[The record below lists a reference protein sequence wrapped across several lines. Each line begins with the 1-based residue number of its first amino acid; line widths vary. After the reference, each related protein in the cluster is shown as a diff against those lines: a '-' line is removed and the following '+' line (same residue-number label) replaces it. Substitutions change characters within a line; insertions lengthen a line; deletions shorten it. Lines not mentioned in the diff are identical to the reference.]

1 MTLTFQFCL
10 LNFAFFKM
18 IQVYT
23 GTGKGKTTAALG
35 LALRAVGAGKK
46 VCIIQFLKPAKPE
59 TSEAKAIKKYL
70 SQIKLQSFG
79 QPVFLTREQQTKK
92 DIDLAKEA
100 WQAAKK
106 ALAGRCEVIILDEIN
121 VALYFGLLAVKEVVA
136 EIKSFSDKKEI
147 ILTGRNA
154 PKEIIKIADLV
165 TQMKEIKHY
174 FKQGVA
180 ARKGIEF

>member
-1 MTLTFQFCL
+1 
-10 LNFAFFKM
+10 M

-46 VCIIQFLKPAKPE
+46 VCIIQFLKSAQPA

-79 QPVFLTREQQTKK
+79 QPVFLMRGQQKMK
-92 DIDLAKEA
+92 DVDLAKEA
-100 WQAAKK
+100 WRSAKK
-106 ALAGRCEVIILDEIN
+106 ALAGQCEIVILDEIN
-121 VALYFGLLAVKEVVA
+121 VALYFGLLTVKEVA
-136 EIKSFSDKKEI
+136 TEIKRFSGKKEI

-174 FKQGVA
+174 FKQGVK

>member
-1 MTLTFQFCL
+1 M
-10 LNFAFFKM
+10 
-18 IQVYT
+18 
-23 GTGKGKTTAALG
+23 
-35 LALRAVGAGKK
+35 ALRAVGAGKK
-46 VCIIQFLKPAKPE
+46 VCIIQFLKPARPE

-79 QPVFLTREQQTKK
+79 QPVFLMRGQQTKK

-100 WQAAKK
+100 WQATKK
-106 ALAGRCEVIILDEIN
+106 ALAGQCEVVILDEIN
-121 VALYFGLLAVKEVVA
+121 VALYFGLLTTREVA
-136 EIKSFSDKKEI
+136 TEIKHFADKKEI

-174 FKQGVA
+174 FKQGVT